1 MHTIEEKN
9 IQIIGV
15 DAGYGNIKTANTVF
29 ATGIT
34 AYDHEPMFGG
44 NVMEYQGKWYRIGEG
59 HKAFNPD
66 KTCDED
72 FRLLT
77 YAAIAAELAHH
88 EMTSAQV
95 QLAAGLPLSWT
106 ARHREEFRSYLM
118 ENRDIRLRF
127 NDEDYRFTLVGCHV
141 FPQGYS
147 ALVPMIYYNQN
158 RFSGTT
164 VMADIGNGTL
174 DTLFMVN
181 GKPDENRCFTEELGV
196 KQCIMAIRKELS
208 NRYALNVEEPII
220 QQALLTGT
228 ADLDR
233 PYLDVIFTV
242 ARQYVAAIFNTLH
255 SYGYDPRT
263 MRLFIVGGGGV
274 LVQSFGQYDKRR
286 TEIITDL
293 CANAKGFEFLA
304 FGLTWGEKRALR

>member
-95 QLAAGLPLSWT
+95 ELAAGLPLSWT

-127 NDEDYRFTLVGCHV
+127 NDEDYHFTLVGCYV

-147 ALVPMIYYNQN
+147 ALVPMIHYNQN
-158 RFSGTT
+158 RFNGTT
-164 VMADIGNGTL
+164 VMADIGNGTM

-181 GKPDENRCFTEELGV
+181 GSHASHDLIRPRMCRAPCGAVADSVRDGASPIPQDTIRLLREPKNRR
-196 KQCIMAIRKELS
+196 M
-208 NRYALNVEEPII
+208 
-220 QQALLTGT
+220 
-228 ADLDR
+228 
-233 PYLDVIFTV
+233 
-242 ARQYVAAIFNTLH
+242 H
-255 SYGYDPRT
+255 
-263 MRLFIVGGGGV
+263 
-274 LVQSFGQYDKRR
+274 
-286 TEIITDL
+286 
-293 CANAKGFEFLA
+293 
-304 FGLTWGEKRALR
+304 